1 MCNLSCS
8 KQDPNFPDDKMRRE
22 HQKEKEYCVENPPDA
37 LKVNCPKCQKLFGG
51 IDFKAHLK
59 SKHHS
64 NCSGIECFKCQFEAE
79 NLADFKMHAKQ
90 HISNGNE
97 VQHETC
103 NVCSKVFRNKAVL
116 TMHIRSVHNKDC
128 ELCSKVFRNQ
138 LELRKH
144 VDNVSIAN
152 LQISKVQ

>member
-1 MCNLSCS
+1 
-8 KQDPNFPDDKMRRE
+8 MRRE

-79 NLADFKMHAKQ
+79 NLEDFKMHAKQ

-97 VQHETC
+97 VQHEMC
-103 NVCSKVFRNKAVL
+103 NVCSEVFRNKAVL
-116 TMHIRSVHNKDC
+116 TMHIRSVHNEDC
-128 ELCSKVFRNQ
+128 ELCLKVFRNQ
-138 LELRKH
+138 LELMKH